1 MFGGI
6 ALPGRKLGC
15 LVLEIYNRV
24 SLFIISNS
32 ILIKCQCVDGI
43 KVCLDRRVLRLV
55 VCDDLFCCHSIVGEQ
70 GIYEEELNLCGVHA
84 HAVRIGDLEV
94 DAVECADSAAR
105 VDLHARHYAGD
116 IAEIGGTG
124 APAVIVED
132 NFLSSAKCH
141 AAVLRHCSE

>member
-32 ILIKCQCVDGI
+32 ILIKCQRVDGV
-43 KVCLDRRVLRLV
+43 KVRLDRRVLRLV
-55 VCDDLFCCHSIVGEQ
+55 VCDDLFCRHSIVGEQ
-70 GIYEEELNLCGVHA
+70 GIYEEELSLCGVHA

-94 DAVECADSAAR
+94 DAVECADGAAR
-105 VDLHARHYAGD
+105 VELDTWHYAGD
-116 IAEIGGTG
+116 IAEVGGTG

-132 NFLSSAKCH
+132 NFLSS
-141 AAVLRHCSE
+141 

>member
-32 ILIKCQCVDGI
+32 ILIKCQRINGVKVRLDGRI
-43 KVCLDRRVLRLV
+43 LRLV
-55 VCDDLFCCHSIVGEQ
+55 VGDDLFRGHGIVGEQ
-70 GIYEEELNLCGVHA
+70 GIYEEKLNLCRVYA
-84 HAVRIGDLEV
+84 HTVRIGDLEV
-94 DAVECADSAAR
+94 DAMESAGSAAC

-124 APAVIVED
+124 APAVVVED
-132 NFLSSAKCH
+132 NFFLRKVPRSSPQPA
-141 AAVLRHCSE
+141 S